1 MEKKLVYQGKGG
13 TIDEALSRATLNVP
27 RFVFFANTQVVVI
40 GENLARKG
48 IQQVLD
54 YLYRFRSMR
63 PDFALVIAKQQKAA
77 HLLQLIAPVA
87 ELSSEKN
94 LNEIQRSA
102 FFLDTFS
109 VLQEKYLHL
118 NRK

>member
-1 MEKKLVYQGKGG
+1 
-13 TIDEALSRATLNVP
+13 ATLNVP

-87 ELSSEKN
+87 ELSSEKMVN
-94 LNEIQRSA
+94 VIRKMYQGKTLTVGSHLD
-102 FFLDTFS
+102 FFNTLT
-109 VLQEKYLHL
+109 
-118 NRK
+118 